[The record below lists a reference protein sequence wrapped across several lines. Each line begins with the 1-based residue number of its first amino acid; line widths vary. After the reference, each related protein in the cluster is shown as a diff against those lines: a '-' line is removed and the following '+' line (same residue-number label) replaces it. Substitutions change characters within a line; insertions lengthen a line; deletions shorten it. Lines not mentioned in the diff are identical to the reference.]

1 MSIVTY
7 NLSRRLGLTREQRN
21 HRRRNARELRE
32 LRELARITQG
42 ELAREIG
49 ISQSMVSSVERGE
62 TAFRSDIEARIR
74 KVLNSIIQ
82 KRATELQAA
91 TQES

>member
-1 MSIVTY
+1 
-7 NLSRRLGLTREQRN
+7 
-21 HRRRNARELRE
+21 
-32 LRELARITQG
+32 
-42 ELAREIG
+42 
-49 ISQSMVSSVERGE
+49 MVSSVERGE